1 MKAGNRIRYILL
13 CAAVVLFLAAVVWF
27 VRAASHTE
35 ELSRAQRLETVT
47 RSVQN
52 AVTLCY
58 SIEGAYPE
66 SLEYLT
72 ENYGVSYDRESYIIH
87 YECFA
92 SNIRPTVTVIEKE
105 RV

>member
-1 MKAGNRIRYILL
+1 MKKNLSRYIAPIAAILVFFAVLLWFIAAVNSAGN
-13 CAAVVLFLAAVVWF
+13 AGEAG
-27 VRAASHTE
+27 
-35 ELSRAQRLETVT
+35 RLEAVKS
-47 RSVQN
+47 SVEN

-72 ENYGVSYDRESYIIH
+72 ENYGVHYDKSLYVIH

-92 SNIRPTVTVIEKE
+92 SNIRPSVSVAE
-105 RV
+105 RRA